1 MANSRY
7 DLVVIGS
14 GPGGYVAAIRASQL
28 KMKVA
33 VIERD
38 LPGGVCLNWGC
49 IPSKA
54 LLNSAETMESI
65 RGAGK
70 EHGIEVGEIKLD
82 FKRVIARSREAAD
95 KLSKGVRFLLKKNKV
110 DYIEADATIAGPHTV
125 TLRPA
130 AGKAAPPAEAIE
142 AERILIATGSG
153 EKLFPG
159 MAIGD
164 GVMTS
169 REALIHDHL
178 PASVVIIGAG
188 AIGAE
193 FGYFYRAFGAKVT
206 IVELEK
212 QMLPGFDAEIAEELR
227 RAFVKRGTK
236 VLLGHG
242 FKSMTR
248 IRPSN
253 GGGNSG
259 SGGEGSDGA
268 GEVIGKAGGWS
279 VELDAS
285 GTPKTIEA
293 EAVLLAVGRN
303 PLSVELGL
311 DKIGVEADRGYIKI
325 DDSFRTACPSVYA
338 IGDVA
343 RPPLLAHKVSAEGV
357 AAVEIMAGIREP
369 GFDLLSIPGCIYCE
383 PEVAMVGLS
392 ETQARE
398 RGIEVKVGKIPFRS
412 NGKAVAINQTEGFV
426 KIVASKEFGEVIG
439 CQIIG
444 HHATDLIGEI
454 VLGRTLEA
462 TTAELGHS
470 VHPHPT
476 LSESIMEAALAA
488 EDARLHA
495 RARIAGRGG
504 RGSDS
509 RRDWRRADPA
519 GTSSGLYARARSR
532 RGLHQKRGYRVSGG
546 TGPSGV
552 PRRAGDVSRAGAV
565 SWISNCKTRWGEARR
580 FAVSAEARAGVD
592 RRVI

>member
-1 MANSRY
+1 LANSRY
-7 DLVVIGS
+7 DLAVIGS

-28 KMKVA
+28 KMRVA

-54 LLNSAETMESI
+54 LLNSAETMEAI

-82 FKRVIARSREAAD
+82 FKRVIARSRQAAD
-95 KLSKGVRFLLKKNKV
+95 KLSKGVLYLLRKNKV

-125 TLRPA
+125 ALRPA

-159 MAIGD
+159 MALGD

-169 REALIHDHL
+169 REALLHDRL
-178 PASVVIIGAG
+178 PQSIVIIGAG

-193 FGYFYRAFGAKVT
+193 FGYFYQAFGAKVT
-206 IVELEK
+206 IVELES

-227 RAFVKRGTK
+227 KSFVKRGVK
-236 VLLGHG
+236 VLTGHG
-242 FKSMTR
+242 FKSMAR
-248 IRPSN
+248 
-253 GGGNSG
+253 
-259 SGGEGSDGA
+259 EGDGWT
-268 GEVIGKAGGWS
+268 VT
-279 VELDAS
+279 LDAAGS
-285 GTPKTIEA
+285 LKTVAA
-293 EAVLLAVGRN
+293 EAVLVAVGRN
-303 PLSVELGL
+303 PLSLDMGL
-311 DKIGVEADRGYIKI
+311 DAAGVEADRGYLKI
-325 DDSFRTACPSVYA
+325 DDSFRTTCPSIYA

-343 RPPLLAHKVSAEGV
+343 RPPLLAHKASAEGI
-357 AAVEIMAGIREP
+357 AAVEIMAGVREP

-392 ETQARE
+392 EAQARE
-398 RGIEVKVGKIPFRS
+398 RGIEVKVGKIPFRA

-426 KIVASKEFGEVIG
+426 KIVAGKEYGDVIG

-444 HHATDLIGEI
+444 HHATDLIAEI
-454 VLGRTLEA
+454 VLGRTLET

-488 EDARLHA
+488 E
-495 RARIAGRGG
+495 
-504 RGSDS
+504 
-509 RRDWRRADPA
+509 
-519 GTSSGLYARARSR
+519 
-532 RGLHQKRGYRVSGG
+532 
-546 TGPSGV
+546 
-552 PRRAGDVSRAGAV
+552 
-565 SWISNCKTRWGEARR
+565 GESIN
-580 FAVSAEARAGVD
+580 F
-592 RRVI
+592 